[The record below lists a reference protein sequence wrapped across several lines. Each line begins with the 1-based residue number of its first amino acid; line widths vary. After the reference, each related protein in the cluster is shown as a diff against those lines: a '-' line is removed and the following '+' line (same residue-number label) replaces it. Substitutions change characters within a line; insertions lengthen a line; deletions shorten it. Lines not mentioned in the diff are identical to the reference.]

1 MHIMDNPENPTFTW
15 ASLVTWLIQHADS
28 SPCKTFD
35 VECRFIGGWH
45 ARLKGLSNW
54 YTQLVNTVKE
64 NPTRSTAL
72 VATPTL
78 LAAMYSLY
86 KRNPEW
92 FERHNRLNH
101 MPAVSKAEFR
111 RTMQELDAARAN
123 ARNAN
128 ARDDGERP
136 RPRPARGKR
145 AGSGRQ
151 SRNT

>member
-1 MHIMDNPENPTFTW
+1 MTDISAAWTTVLAQGLINPCGVDHPLRRVLEVGTACTYAEGTHN
-15 ASLVTWLIQHADS
+15 
-28 SPCKTFD
+28 
-35 VECRFIGGWH
+35 
-45 ARLKGLSNW
+45 RLKRISEG
-54 YTQLVNTVKE
+54 YQRFVQAVQA
-64 NPTRSTAL
+64 NPALSTAL

-78 LAAMYSLY
+78 LVAMYSVY

-111 RTMQELDAARAN
+111 RTMQELDAVRAN

-128 ARDDGERP
+128 ARDDGQRP
-136 RPRPARGKR
+136 RPRPPRGKR

-151 SRNT
+151 SRKT

>member
-1 MHIMDNPENPTFTW
+1 MTANISAPGGLQFIPVWVMTALTNPCSLTYETAGACQY
-15 ASLVTWLIQHADS
+15 AS
-28 SPCKTFD
+28 
-35 VECRFIGGWH
+35 GWH
-45 ARLKGLSNW
+45 ERGTRWSNQ
-54 YTQLVNTVKE
+54 YKDFTTTV
-64 NPTRSTAL
+64 TAL
-72 VATPTL
+72 VATPVL
-78 LAAMYSLY
+78 LAAMYAVY

-101 MPAVSKAEFR
+101 VPAVSKAEFR
-111 RTMQELDAARAN
+111 RTMQELDAVRAN